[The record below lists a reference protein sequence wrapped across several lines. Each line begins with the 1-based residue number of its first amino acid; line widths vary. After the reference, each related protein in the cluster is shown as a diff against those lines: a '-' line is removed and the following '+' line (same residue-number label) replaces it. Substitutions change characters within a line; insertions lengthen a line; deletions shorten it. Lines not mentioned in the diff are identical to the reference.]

1 MQGAYLGST
10 VGAIPQLQCRKAFI
24 ILTET
29 SDSNMNRP
37 GSHHP
42 RTNPSL
48 LVLFVL
54 AAVALVAANPA
65 SAVMQAEQ
73 PQSISMD
80 TTDPLVLSQ
89 APCTGQCYLSEGLS
103 LASIFPFAS
112 DREVPKRA
120 EQEVV
125 EVGDEKADALFDAL
139 SSSTA
144 RNVLQQLIEEP
155 QTASELAEGADT
167 SLQNVH
173 YHIEKL
179 REAGAIEEID
189 IEYSAR
195 GREMS
200 VYTATSRPRILVYDL
215 K

>member
-1 MQGAYLGST
+1 
-10 VGAIPQLQCRKAFI
+10 
-24 ILTET
+24 
-29 SDSNMNRP
+29 MNRP
-37 GSHHP
+37 GPHHP
-42 RTNPSL
+42 RTNRCH

-54 AAVALVAANPA
+54 AVIVLVAANPT
-65 SAVMQAEQ
+65 SAVMHAEQ
-73 PQSISMD
+73 PRSTSMD
-80 TTDPLVLSQ
+80 TTDAPMLSH

-112 DREVPKRA
+112 EREVPKRA
-120 EQEVV
+120 KQEVV
-125 EVGDEKADALFDAL
+125 GMGDEQADALFDAL

-189 IEYSAR
+189 IEYSSR

-200 VYTATSRPRILVYDL
+200 VYTATSQPRILVYDL

>member
-1 MQGAYLGST
+1 M
-10 VGAIPQLQCRKAFI
+10 
-24 ILTET
+24 ILTGT
-29 SDSNMNRP
+29 SDSKMNRP
-37 GSHHP
+37 GPHHP
-42 RTNPSL
+42 RTNRCH

-54 AAVALVAANPA
+54 AVIVLVAANPT
-65 SAVMQAEQ
+65 SAVMHAEQ
-73 PQSISMD
+73 PRSTSMD
-80 TTDPLVLSQ
+80 TTDAPVLSQ

-120 EQEVV
+120 KQEVV
-125 EVGDEKADALFDAL
+125 GVGDEQADALFDAL

-189 IEYSAR
+189 IEYSSR

-200 VYTATSRPRILVYDL
+200 VYTATSQPRILVYDL

>member
-1 MQGAYLGST
+1 M
-10 VGAIPQLQCRKAFI
+10 
-24 ILTET
+24 ILSEI
-29 SDSNMNRP
+29 SASKMNRP
-37 GSHHP
+37 GPHQL
-42 RTNPSL
+42 RTNRCL
-48 LVLFVL
+48 LALFVL
-54 AAVALVAANPA
+54 AAIALVAVNPA
-65 SAVMQAEQ
+65 SAVMHAEQ
-73 PQSISMD
+73 PRSTSMD
-80 TTDPLVLSQ
+80 TTDAPVLSQ

-103 LASIFPFAS
+103 LASIFPFANG
-112 DREVPKRA
+112 REVPERA

-125 EVGDEKADALFDAL
+125 GVGDEQAGALFDAL

-144 RNVLQQLIEEP
+144 RNVLHQLIEEP
-155 QTASELAEGADT
+155 QTASQLAEGADT

-189 IEYSAR
+189 TEYSAR

-200 VYTATSRPRILVYDL
+200 VYMATSQPQIHIYNL

>member
-1 MQGAYLGST
+1 
-10 VGAIPQLQCRKAFI
+10 
-24 ILTET
+24 
-29 SDSNMNRP
+29 MNRP
-37 GSHHP
+37 GPPNP
-42 RTNPSL
+42 RTNGRL
-48 LVLFVL
+48 VVLFVL
-54 AAVALVAANPA
+54 AVIALMAANPA
-65 SAVMQAEQ
+65 SAMMHAEQ
-73 PQSISMD
+73 PRDTSMD
-80 TTDPLVLSQ
+80 TTDAPVLSQ

-103 LASIFPFAS
+103 LASIFPFTS
-112 DREVPKRA
+112 DREVPKRT

-125 EVGDEKADALFDAL
+125 GVGDEQADALFDAL

-173 YHIEKL
+173 YHMEKL

-200 VYTATSRPRILVYDL
+200 VYTATIQPRILVYDL

>member
-1 MQGAYLGST
+1 M
-10 VGAIPQLQCRKAFI
+10 
-24 ILTET
+24 LTGT
-29 SDSNMNRP
+29 SGTKMNSP
-37 GSHHP
+37 GPHHP
-42 RTNPSL
+42 RTNRCL

-54 AAVALVAANPA
+54 AAIALVAANPA
-65 SAVMQAEQ
+65 SAVMHTEQ
-73 PQSISMD
+73 LGSTSMD
-80 TTDPLVLSQ
+80 KSDAPVLSH
-89 APCTGQCYLSEGLS
+89 ASCTGQWYLSEGVS
-103 LASIFPFAS
+103 LALIFPFAS
-112 DREVPKRA
+112 DREVPKRT

-125 EVGDEKADALFDAL
+125 GVGDERADALFDAL

-173 YHIEKL
+173 YHIKKL
-179 REAGAIEEID
+179 REAGAIEEIG

-200 VYTATSRPRILVYDL
+200 VYTATSQPRILVFDL